1 MARKFGLIGY
11 PLSHSFSKKYFDEKF
26 RKEGLIECEYANYE
40 LSSIS
45 DFQELLNMEHKEL
58 FGLNVTTPY
67 KEQIIQYL
75 DNLDDSAR
83 KVGAVNVIKF
93 TSDNRKIGYN
103 SDYYGFKSS
112 LQNWLPRNGS
122 IKALV
127 LGSGGAS
134 KAVIA
139 VLKDF
144 NLSYQIVSRK
154 KGVGLVDYGQTK
166 EFKLLENYKLVINAT
181 PLGMYPQ
188 IDQAPDLP
196 YQEITDQHL
205 LYDLVYN
212 PEETLFL
219 QRGKARGAKIKN
231 GLEMLFLQAE
241 KSWEIWSTSNTPI

>member
-11 PLSHSFSKKYFDEKF
+11 PLSHSFSKKYFDKKF
-26 RKEGLIECEYANYE
+26 RREGLDDCEYANYE
-40 LSSIS
+40 LPSLS
-45 DFQELLNMEHKEL
+45 DFRELLNMEQKDL
-58 FGLNVTTPY
+58 IGLNVTIPY
-67 KEQIIQYL
+67 KEQIIRYL
-75 DNLDDSAR
+75 DSLDDSAQ
-83 KVGAVNVIKF
+83 KVGAVNVIKL

-103 SDYYGFKSS
+103 SDYYGFRSS
-112 LQNWLPRNGS
+112 LQNWLPRNGP

-134 KAVIA
+134 KAVVA

-154 KGVGLVDYGQTK
+154 KGVGIVDYDQTK
-166 EFKLLENYKLVINAT
+166 ELKLLEHYKLVINTT

-188 IDQAPDLP
+188 IGQAPDLS
-196 YQEITDQHL
+196 YQDITDQHF

-219 QRGKARGAKIKN
+219 QRGKTRGAKIKN

-241 KSWEIWSTSNTPI
+241 KSWEIWSTS

>member
-1 MARKFGLIGY
+1 MTRKFGLIGY

-26 RKEGLIECEYANYE
+26 RKERLDDCEYANYE

-45 DFQELLNMEHKEL
+45 DFLKLLKMEHEDL
-58 FGLNVTTPY
+58 IGLNVTIPY
-67 KEQIIQYL
+67 KEQIMQYL

-83 KVGAVNVIKF
+83 KVGAVNVIKL
-93 TSDNRKIGYN
+93 TSDNGKIGYN
-103 SDYYGFKSS
+103 SDYYGFRSS
-112 LQNWLPRNGS
+112 LQNWLPRNRPK
-122 IKALV
+122 KALV

-134 KAVIA
+134 KAVVA
-139 VLKDF
+139 VLEDF

-154 KGVGLVDYGQTK
+154 KGVGVVDYGQTN
-166 EFKLLENYKLVINAT
+166 ELKLLEHYQLVINTT

-188 IDQAPDLP
+188 IDQAPDLS
-196 YQEITDQHL
+196 YQEITDQHF

-241 KSWEIWSTSNTPI
+241 KSWEIWSTS